1 MKISNFARKSKS
13 SKHLDI
19 PFLKICDIVATTVH
33 TAVFTFTFSRIW
45 QFFSKFDFDFYHTE
59 SQSKK
64 AKVIRNSK
72 QNFKEEDFSLY
83 KGNASEIHSVNVE
96 KPTKQHQH

>member
-1 MKISNFARKSKS
+1 MKMKISYFARKSKP

-19 PFLKICDIVATTVH
+19 PFYKICDIVATTVH
-33 TAVFTFTFSRIW
+33 TAVFTFNFFWFW

-64 AKVIRNSK
+64 AKVKSRCLWARDVLVGL
-72 QNFKEEDFSLY
+72 QNPNKSQRGHRGRVPDT
-83 KGNASEIHSVNVE
+83 
-96 KPTKQHQH
+96 PTE

>member
-1 MKISNFARKSKS
+1 MKMKISYFARKSKP

-19 PFLKICDIVATTVH
+19 PFHKICDIVATTVH
-33 TAVFTFTFSRIW
+33 TAVFTFTFFWFW

-64 AKVIRNSK
+64 AKVKKLKTEFQRGRLFTI
-72 QNFKEEDFSLY
+72 
-83 KGNASEIHSVNVE
+83 
-96 KPTKQHQH
+96 

>member
-1 MKISNFARKSKS
+1 MKISNFSRKSKL

-19 PFLKICDIVATTVH
+19 PFHKICDIVATTVH
-33 TAVFTFTFSRIW
+33 TAVFTFTFFWFW

-64 AKVIRNSK
+64 AKVKKLKTEFQRGRLFTIKRK
-72 QNFKEEDFSLY
+72 CQ
-83 KGNASEIHSVNVE
+83 
-96 KPTKQHQH
+96 